1 MPSVLAHCG
10 RERRGRGER
19 FFRAI
24 NERIRG
30 AGFVF
35 HVSPARFYLSVFNLS
50 QCNVCVAPRGS
61 RAGPFASCPAL
72 FCFFALSCPVLS
84 FPVLTCTV
92 LSGAVLSCSV
102 PSRPVPPRPVPSH
115 PILSHPAASCG
126 APFRPVLFRPVPSC
140 LGLFC
145 CVLSFSDMA
154 CHVRWYPAGLL
165 LLPRIRREKWRRR
178 RRRQR
183 W

>member
-1 MPSVLAHCG
+1 MCRLRVFICRCLICRSVTSVLL
-10 RERRGRGER
+10 RG
-19 FFRAI
+19 
-24 NERIRG
+24 
-30 AGFVF
+30 
-35 HVSPARFYLSVFNLS
+35 
-50 QCNVCVAPRGS
+50 VAALVPL
-61 RAGPFASCPAL
+61 PPAL
-72 FCFFALSCPVLS
+72 PCSVSLPCPVLSCPVLS

-165 LLPRIRREKWRRR
+165 LLPCIRREKWRRG